1 MNFTLAALRQ
11 LTAED
16 QVIRHRAA
24 LPSVNGS
31 HACQQLGATLS
42 KLRQKLSVV
51 KLDRPKLN
59 AERVWSAF
67 AVSQYDLGK
76 LDGLQFRTLCSD
88 EKTALRSEF
97 IAALTRS
104 PERLKRSR
112 CLYGMVNGYFSE
124 WRTMND
130 PLSVERLLTSVFS
143 SYNGKN
149 PVVQKW
155 YANKRLFSEHAATFL
170 ADDICSGQKAV
181 DDVLKDYYVG
191 PLTKLGLSVRAS
203 AAKSACEYLRRTE
216 SGRDNEWS
224 LRYLQ
229 WMTESVLSE
238 LTLPDA
244 FYYAI
249 SSLILS
255 ESARRSESFQR
266 ALRSYVQN
274 HKRLGD
280 PRVRESSL
288 NWRSIAPEA
297 AQRYLSWLA
306 RDSIIFFFNTILPN
320 NNENRR
326 RKDFWL
332 RYHDRIRDFQVGVSE
347 ADAWKVKASQKNSEL
362 LYYSHVFHPTTSA
375 FLMKFEGYGGG
386 HFLVVEFSE
395 TGNAAYIFRFAAFE
409 AQGVTMRT
417 HRFDLNRHLKFD
429 KTHRIIHN
437 GDWEPKA
444 SYKLSS
450 EFGIRP

>member
-1 MNFTLAALRQ
+1 LNFTLEALRQ
-11 LTAED
+11 LAAED
-16 QVIRHRAA
+16 QVIRQRAA
-24 LPSVNGS
+24 LPPVNGP
-31 HACQQLGATLS
+31 HACQQLGNALN

-67 AVSQYDLGK
+67 AASQYNLGA

-104 PERLKRSR
+104 PEKLKRSR

-124 WRTMND
+124 WRTMID
-130 PLSVERLLTSVFS
+130 PTSVEQLLTAVFS
-143 SYNGKN
+143 SYDGKN
-149 PVVQKW
+149 QVVQKW
-155 YANKRLFSEHAATFL
+155 YANKRLFSEQAATCM
-170 ADDICSGQKAV
+170 ADEICSSQKAV
-181 DDVLKDYYVG
+181 DDVLKDYYIG
-191 PLTKLGLSVRAS
+191 PLTKLGQSVRAS
-203 AAKSACEYLRRTE
+203 AARSACEYLRRTE
-216 SGRDNEWS
+216 GSRDSEWS
-224 LRYLQ
+224 VRYLQ

-249 SSLILS
+249 STLILS

-332 RYHDRIRDFQVGVSE
+332 RYHDRIRDFQVAVSE
-347 ADAWKVKASQKNSEL
+347 ADLWKVKASQKNSEL
-362 LYYSHVFHPTTSA
+362 LYYSHVAHPTTSA
-375 FLMKFEGYGGG
+375 FLMRFEGYGR
-386 HFLVVEFSE
+386 HYIVVEFSE
-395 TGNAAYIFRFAAFE
+395 KGNAAYIFTAADFE
-409 AQGVTMRT
+409 SKRVTMRT
-417 HRFDLNRHLKFD
+417 PRFDLKKHLKFD
-429 KTHRIIHN
+429 DSHRILHM